1 MNEASATSMGQVVAA
16 RRRISKHL
24 RPTPLVHAYNLSKRT
39 GIELFLKLE
48 SAHVTG
54 AFKERGAL
62 NRLLTMSEAERERG
76 VIAASAG
83 NHAQALSLHA
93 SRLGVR
99 ATIVM
104 PEHTPIVK
112 VSRTRRYGADVVL
125 HGATFDDANRLAVAR
140 AEDESLT
147 YVPAFDDLHVIAGQ
161 GTCAL
166 EVLDHDDD
174 FDAVLV
180 PVGGGGL
187 IAGMAAAFK
196 EGGARSEIIGV
207 QTSAFPSMLRSIE
220 AGAPVDVPAARTIA
234 DGIAVRCPGTHTFA
248 LVQRHVDDMLT
259 AGEEGIAQAILALIE
274 DERVIAEGA
283 AAAPLAAILAGSL
296 ERLRGKRVCFVVS
309 GGNIDT
315 NVVSDII
322 QRGLVHSGRRVQLDV
337 AVPDRPGTLAHL
349 TRVVADEQA
358 NVLEIRHDRAFSEVS
373 LGETDITLWLE
384 TRGVDAIAALC
395 ERLEREGFRVRR
407 QRQAAPPHER

>member
-1 MNEASATSMGQVVAA
+1 MNDSNATSMGHVVAA
-16 RRRISKHL
+16 RRRIAKHL
-24 RPTPLVHAYNLSKRT
+24 RPTPLVHAFNLSKRT
-39 GIELFLKLE
+39 GIDLYLKLE

-62 NRLLTMSEAERERG
+62 NRLLRLRPEERERG

-93 SRLGVR
+93 SRLGID

-112 VSRTRRYGADVVL
+112 VSRTQRYGAEVVL
-125 HGATFDDANRLAVAR
+125 SGATFDDANALAIQR
-140 AEDESLT
+140 TEEHDLT
-147 YVPAFDDLHVIAGQ
+147 YIPAFDDPDVIAGQ

-166 EVLDHDDD
+166 EILDHDED

-187 IAGMAAAFK
+187 IAGMATALK
-196 EGGARSEIIGV
+196 EGGARSEVIGV
-207 QTSAFPSMLRSIE
+207 QTSAFPSMLRSLE
-220 AGAPVDVPAARTIA
+220 AGRPTDVDAARTIA
-234 DGIAVRCPGTHTFA
+234 DGIAVRCPGVHTFA
-248 LVQRHVDDMLT
+248 LAQRYVDRVVT
-259 AGEEGIAQAILALIE
+259 AGEEDLARAILTLIE

-296 ERLRGKRVCFVVS
+296 DDLRGKRVCYVMS

-315 NVVSDII
+315 NVISDVI
-322 QRGLVHSGRRVQLDV
+322 QRGLVRSGRRVQLDV

-349 TRVVADEQA
+349 TRVIADEQA

-384 TRGVDAIAALC
+384 TRGVEAIASLT

-407 QRQAAPPHER
+407 QQQIGPPAER